1 MLDSKKI
8 GQSGRRMSRRLFLQ
22 GTLGAG
28 LAATSSGFA
37 RAQTPSGAVQ
47 GLVRPGF
54 EPVRDVIAASLASGG
69 DIGCSAAVFI
79 DGEPVVDIWG
89 GFYDQ
94 ERTRPDHPTAH
105 DESAEDAPE
114 EDAVVVRRG
123 DAEVA
128 EDQDEDEDVVDR
140 EGQLDDVAGE
150 EFEPRL
156 VAALHEQPAVEQD
169 RHRDDHRTPLPR
181 HPRTNRP
188 WRSHPRLSHRRPR
201 RCSPSPPRPHRV
213 PGRLLRSHPG
223 LRRPPHPRHKPRRSA
238 SAGATRTK
246 KRAGS
251 RASSCP
257 T

>member
-28 LAATSSGFA
+28 LAATRSGFA

-94 ERTRPDHPTAH
+94 ERTRPG
-105 DESAEDAPE
+105 SAT
-114 EDAVVVRRG
+114 RSS
-123 DAEVA
+123 
-128 EDQDEDEDVVDR
+128 
-140 EGQLDDVAGE
+140 
-150 EFEPRL
+150 
-156 VAALHEQPAVEQD
+156 
-169 RHRDDHRTPLPR
+169 TP
-181 HPRTNRP
+181 
-188 WRSHPRLSHRRPR
+188 SHRPR
-201 RCSPSPPRPHRV
+201 RWQRWQRCCWLTV
-213 PGRLLRSHPG
+213 
-223 LRRPPHPRHKPRRSA
+223 A
-238 SAGATRTK
+238 
-246 KRAGS
+246 
-251 RASSCP
+251 
-257 T
+257 